1 MSPPLSKNQQL
12 LQVAQVLTS
21 DRTFYDGYIKG
32 EPYARIRRNRINDAF
47 KRLFPAP
54 RVFYVDTEDREQL
67 RRYFDDMWDL
77 PAAIH
82 DAPAFAH
89 LKDRPTVKFW
99 EDEAKDVNPAPTP
112 DQVSQGDGWVEST
125 YPHTTAEFLYRTQP
139 HAFEFQSHVVAGD
152 WQRTPCP
159 MFTDGTKY
167 RWRPKSGVPLLTIQ
181 DEAVV
186 TVPSSVIAA
195 GTIQPEAVYDPRV
208 TVANNPFSTPSD
220 IYQTVATSL
229 KQETI
234 MNKTAII
241 NVTTLTLV
249 NGVDISTVDDAS
261 VYALIAT
268 QEAQIKELD
277 KIETK
282 PKKLTAEIEKR
293 KAGVKAL
300 VDYLDSKE

>member
-21 DRTFYDGYIKG
+21 DRTFYDVYIKG
-32 EPYARIRRNRINDAF
+32 EPYAWIRRNRITDAF
-47 KRLFPAP
+47 TRLFPAP
-54 RVFYVDTEDREQL
+54 RAFSTTIEDREQL
-67 RRYFDDMWDL
+67 RRYFDDMWKLPQARHDGPHSDL
-77 PAAIH
+77 QYN
-82 DAPAFAH
+82 
-89 LKDRPTVKFW
+89 RTVEFW

-167 RWRPKSGVPLLTIQ
+167 RWRPKSGVSLSTIQ

-249 NGVDISTVDDAS
+249 NGVDISTLDDAS